1 MIKGP
6 ICPLLAVVLAR
17 QRLTH
22 MRDFYAFL
30 LDEIPA
36 CWTAGISSRGALPD
50 RLVSMRSG
58 DACSATR

>member
-1 MIKGP
+1 
-6 ICPLLAVVLAR
+6 
-17 QRLTH
+17 

-36 CWTAGISSRGALPD
+36 LLDRWHQQSGALPD
-50 RLVSMRSG
+50 RLVSMRSV